1 MSTIDV
7 ANLTD
12 AESTTTN
19 SANSSDNLNN
29 TTTLDTKYITN
40 GSAKSWARYS
50 ANDGITGFET
60 LNVTSFTENAT
71 GQYTFAITNS
81 FSGGLYCATASP
93 HNGSNRTSTTS
104 GQQVN
109 SIQVRTFEANSALAA
124 NCGGSF
130 TALGDL
136 A

>member
-19 SANSSDNLNN
+19 SANSSDALNN

-40 GSAKSWARYS
+40 GAAKVWSS
-50 ANDGITGFET
+50 QQGDGTLLDS
-60 LNVTSFTENAT
+60 LNVTSVTNLTTGSNQINITNNLSNTTYVVVAT
-71 GQYTFAITNS
+71 GTTNS
-81 FSGGLYCATASP
+81 NGTIPMFQTILADSFKINTRNSDGSIVSAAT
-93 HNGSNRTSTTS
+93 R
-104 GQQVN
+104 
-109 SIQVRTFEANSALAA
+109 SA
-124 NCGGSF
+124 CF
-130 TALGDL
+130 GDL